1 MVGASEDAAADD
13 RINADRSNGG
23 IDIGAS
29 VVDIGASVVVAGA
42 SVVGAP
48 EDAAA
53 DDRINADRSNG
64 GIDIG
69 ASVVG
74 APASVDHLNILVGGI
89 GVSSDDPTDDD
100 RRHADM
106 LANGIIDIGASVAVG
121 APAFAPV

>member
-1 MVGASEDAAADD
+1 MVG
-13 RINADRSNGG
+13 
-23 IDIGAS
+23 
-29 VVDIGASVVVAGA
+29 AGA

-64 GIDIG
+64 GIDAPAVDIG

-89 GVSSDDPTDDD
+89 GVSSVDPIDDDD

-106 LANGIIDIGASVAVG
+106 LVGASVAVG
-121 APAFAPV
+121 ASAFAPV